1 MSTATRTAVTGITA
15 SAPGKVLLAGEY
27 AVLAGAEAVVMAINR
42 RAVARVVAPGTPE
55 ARGAAGSPFLQALAQ
70 VVATHAGADSPAARA
85 AAMLAVDS
93 SALRDVGGIKLGL
106 GSSAATTVAA
116 CACALA
122 HGPGGDVK
130 PAPDEVH
137 RLAHL
142 AHGLAQSAQGARGSG
157 ADIAASVYGG
167 ILGVRLRPER
177 VSRPMAVPIPGSMP
191 DPMHQPMPGTMPGP
205 MIVRPLVPDL
215 ERSGVHLVFVW
226 TGAPA
231 STPALVA
238 RVHAWRDAQP
248 GAYDRAITALA
259 DAAQALIAALRPSG
273 QAADVV
279 AAIAAGAEAAGGLGR
294 AAGVEIETEAHR
306 AIARLA
312 AGHGG
317 ASKPTGAGGGDIAL
331 AAFATAAAAA
341 AFRAET
347 VARGMKLLALRVDP
361 DGALA
366 ARIS

>member
-1 MSTATRTAVTGITA
+1 VSTGTRAAVTGITA

-42 RAVARVVAPGTPE
+42 RAVARLVAPGTTE
-55 ARGAAGSPFLQALAQ
+55 ARGAAGSPFLQAVAQ
-70 VVATHAGADSPAARA
+70 TVAAHAGADSPAARA
-85 AAMLAVDS
+85 AALLAVDS

-106 GSSAATTVAA
+106 GSSAAATVAA
-116 CACALA
+116 CTCALA
-122 HGPGGDVK
+122 HGAQGLGGDAR
-130 PAPDEVH
+130 PAAAEVH
-137 RLAHL
+137 RLAHM
-142 AHGLAQSAQGARGSG
+142 AHGAAQSAQGARGSG

-167 ILGVRLRPER
+167 ILGVRMRRETTPE
-177 VSRPMAVPIPGSMP
+177 PLAE
-191 DPMHQPMPGTMPGP
+191 P

-215 ERSGVHLVFVW
+215 ERSRVHLVFVW
-226 TGAPA
+226 TAAPA

-238 RVHAWRDAQP
+238 RVHAWRDAQA
-248 GAYDRAITALA
+248 GAYERAMTALA

-273 QAADVV
+273 QAAEVV

-294 AAGVEIETEAHR
+294 AAGVDIETEAHR

-312 AGHGG
+312 AEHGG

-331 AAFATAAAAA
+331 AAFTTTAAAA

-347 VARGMKLLALRVDP
+347 AARGMKLLALRVDP

>member
-1 MSTATRTAVTGITA
+1 MSTGTRAAVSGITA

-42 RAVARVVAPGTPE
+42 RAVARLVAPGTTE
-55 ARGAAGSPFLQALAQ
+55 ARGAAGSPFLQAVAQ
-70 VVATHAGADSPAARA
+70 AVAAHAGADSPAARA
-85 AAMLAVDS
+85 AAALAVDS

-106 GSSAATTVAA
+106 GSSAAATVAA

-122 HGPGGDVK
+122 HGQGADGK
-130 PAPDEVH
+130 PATAEIH
-137 RLAHL
+137 RLAHV
-142 AHGLAQSAQGARGSG
+142 AHGAAQSAQGARGSG

-167 ILGVRLRPER
+167 ILGVRMQPE
-177 VSRPMAVPIPGSMP
+177 AMP
-191 DPMHQPMPGTMPGP
+191 EP

-215 ERSGVHLVFVW
+215 DRSGVHLVFVW

-231 STPALVA
+231 STPILVA
-238 RVHAWRDAQP
+238 RVHAWREAQP
-248 GAYDRAITALA
+248 GAYERAMTALA

-273 QAADVV
+273 QAAEVV
-279 AAIAAGAEAAGGLGR
+279 AAIAAGADAAGGLGR
-294 AAGVEIETEAHR
+294 AAGVDIETEAHR
-306 AIARLA
+306 ALARRA
-312 AGHGG
+312 AEHGG

-331 AAFATAAAAA
+331 AAFATATAAA
-341 AFRAET
+341 AFRTET

-366 ARIS
+366 ARIP